1 MKANSACRKGFLE
14 KGQPRFTRGSAQ
26 ELGWSVGGWGAPV
39 AITTSA
45 HQFRPDTNHRSY
57 ANN

>member
-1 MKANSACRKGFLE
+1 MKQILLQKRVPGKGTAALYA
-14 KGQPRFTRGSAQ
+14 GLAQ

-57 ANN
+57 TNN